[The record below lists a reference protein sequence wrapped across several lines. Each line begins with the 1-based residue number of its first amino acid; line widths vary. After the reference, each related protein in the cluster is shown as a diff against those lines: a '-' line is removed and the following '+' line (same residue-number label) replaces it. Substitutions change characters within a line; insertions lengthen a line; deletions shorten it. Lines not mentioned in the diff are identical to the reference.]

1 MAYGGTAN
9 VMTLAAADLN
19 LKQFQKIS
27 DMVYRTAGINLKE
40 GKEAL
45 VRARLMKRLR
55 FLGMSRVEDYIEFI
69 DSDQGT
75 GEVAALIDAM
85 TTNKT
90 SFFREVDHFHFLCE
104 QVLPGLNMPRVR
116 FWSAACSSGEE
127 PYTLAILLRE
137 HLPEVER
144 KDVRI
149 LATDISRRMLDKAL
163 QAVYPQAAVDE
174 VPAAYGK
181 YFSVR
186 RNDRSGSCQVAAEAR
201 ALVHFTYLNLMDRW
215 PMKGLF
221 QVIFCRNVMIY
232 FDKPTQQ
239 ELINRFWDY
248 LEPGGHLFVGHSE
261 GLSSVKH
268 RFRYVRPAV
277 YQK

>member
-1 MAYGGTAN
+1 
-9 VMTLAAADLN
+9 MTLAAADLN
-19 LKQFQKIS
+19 PKQFQKIS

-55 FLGMSRVEDYIEFI
+55 FLGMNRVEDYIEFI

-75 GEVAALIDAM
+75 GEVAALIDVM

-90 SFFREVDHFHFLCE
+90 SFFREVDHFHFLRE

-163 QAVYPQAAVDE
+163 QAVYPQDVVGE
-174 VPAAYGK
+174 VPLPAYRK
-181 YFSVR
+181 YFAAR
-186 RNDRSGSCQVAAEAR
+186 HNDRSGSCQVAAEAR
-201 ALVHFTYLNLMDRW
+201 ALVHFTYLNLMDPW

-239 ELINRFWDY
+239 ELINRFWDC